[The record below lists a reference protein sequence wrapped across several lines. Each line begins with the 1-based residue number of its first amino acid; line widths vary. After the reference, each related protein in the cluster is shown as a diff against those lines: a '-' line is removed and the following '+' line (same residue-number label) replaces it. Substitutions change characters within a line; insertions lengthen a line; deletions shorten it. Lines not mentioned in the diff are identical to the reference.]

1 MYMHLHVY
9 IYTRG
14 QAFFRKFYKKKKIH
28 YQSVLQ
34 IQKNVLHLYMDTM
47 LCSVLQCV
55 AVCCSVLQH
64 HTATYCTTRNTLH
77 HTQHT
82 APHCT
87 TLMEIKSCLIRIHT
101 HVHIQ
106 MYSYLAQ
113 TSFVITSSDCEWV
126 CTYVNNFR
134 DPYITTSPFTS
145 TYIKHTQ
152 QMLRIPPVNPQ
163 TRW

>member
-1 MYMHLHVY
+1 MHLHIY

-14 QAFFRKFYKKKKIH
+14 QAFFRKFYKKKQIH

-55 AVCCSVLQH
+55 AVCCSVVQH
-64 HTATYCTTRNTLH
+64 HTATHCTTRNTLH

-101 HVHIQ
+101 HVHTQ

-134 DPYITTSPFTS
+134 DPYITTYPFTS
-145 TYIKHTQ
+145 THIKHTQ